1 MGAIPAVVYSGS
13 LERIDFGEEVE
24 DKGFCWLNL
33 ARGQTTWEFVRV
45 HARPFRTIKVD
56 AREEDDPTAAV
67 IAKIGERDIEGAV
80 VRVLIRLRE
89 GQEAAL
95 RRREIERALE
105 RAESIAAIS
114 TEVERETR
122 IAGVGSTP
130 EALTPLQWTERY
142 FVSKNKPPERVRQ
155 VLKAAEGLFNDE

>member
-1 MGAIPAVVYSGS
+1 MPPVVYSGS

-33 ARGQTTWEFVRV
+33 ARGATSWEFVRV

-67 IAKIGERDIEGAV
+67 IAKIEERDIEGAV
-80 VRVLIRLRE
+80 VRVVIRLRE

-105 RAESIAAIS
+105 EAESIAAIS

-122 IAGVGSTP
+122 VAGVGATP
-130 EALTPLQWTERY
+130 EALTPLEWTER
-142 FVSKNKPPERVRQ
+142 FFASKNKSPERVRQ
-155 VLKAAEGLFNDE
+155 LLSAAAGLFNDE